1 GAAELR
7 GDSRRRVAV
16 PDALR
21 AGLAGGRSSAAG
33 WSAAGGALEAGSVL
47 VLRYLGEGGHGP
59 IATCDHGAW
68 PRYTPGHLGDRPT
81 QAHAM
86 QMGPHLLS
94 VVILGYSELPRLLQ
108 ASTRSSHTYRPRHRS
123 ADPSAAGSGALWFYP
138 GLGVGIPGAWLA
150 AVGLALLVVLVLV
163 ARHESWRAA
172 LLTMIT
178 GAPLAARLRLLRLT
192 SATLHLLQAPGVLA
206 WTLGISVGSLA
217 CTSLALWT
225 TARAL
230 SLDLGFLV
238 FLVVLPVITMA
249 ALVPSINGIGVRE
262 TSMVV
267 VLRGLV

>member
-1 GAAELR
+1 VSCPGC
-7 GDSRRRVAV
+7 SR
-16 PDALR
+16 P
-21 AGLAGGRSSAAG
+21 
-33 WSAAGGALEAGSVL
+33 
-47 VLRYLGEGGHGP
+47 
-59 IATCDHGAW
+59 
-68 PRYTPGHLGDRPT
+68 
-81 QAHAM
+81 
-86 QMGPHLLS
+86 
-94 VVILGYSELPRLLQ
+94 
-108 ASTRSSHTYRPRHRS
+108 STRSSHTYRPRHRS

-192 SATLHLLQAPGVLA
+192 RATLHLLQAPGVLA

-267 VLRGLV
+267 VLRGLVPEEQALALAFLFYGLAMLCSALGGVVFLLRGPLGLRLNPGLVNRFWAEH